1 MLPVI
6 FFLMQYMVS
15 AKAGLV
21 NYVDGQVNVR
31 LHEQIT
37 AGTPIETGLQSHVEL
52 LLNPGSFLRIGEDS
66 QVVLD
71 SVELSNIAVR
81 IVKGA
86 ALIEASDIDKQI
98 PIRVTTGNLQ
108 VLIVSSGAYRFSDGT
123 ALVLE
128 GRLRTADKSRTIK
141 KGRQITSFG
150 DSYTVSNIVVRPT
163 GELDLWSSQR
173 SEALAKANA
182 LAYHDRYS
190 GNAYAFW
197 YYPYYPYWNVYSN
210 GSAWIYSPFLTGFTF
225 IPRGAYRSYYGYRF
239 VSIGAFAGISAFP
252 AHSWITAGAPHPQ
265 RPSTGSTSPHPTVV
279 PGSRAGG
286 GFGGGHQNGSGGG
299 FGGNRTGGSG
309 GGFGG
314 GGHPGGG
321 GRMGGARGGGH
332 GGGRR

>member
-6 FFLMQYMVS
+6 FFLLQYMVS

-37 AGTPIETGLQSHVEL
+37 AGAPIETGLQSHVEL

-71 SVELSNIAVR
+71 SVELSNTAVR

-108 VLIVSSGAYRFSDGT
+108 VLIVSPGTYRFSDGT

-128 GRLRTADKSRTIK
+128 GKLRTADKSTTIK
-141 KGRQITSFG
+141 RGHQVTSFG
-150 DSYTVSNIVVRPT
+150 DSYTVSNIVVQPN

-173 SEALAKANA
+173 SAALAKANA
-182 LAYHDRYS
+182 LAYHDHYS
-190 GNAYAFW
+190 DNAYSFW
-197 YYPYYPYWNVYSN
+197 YYPYWNVYS
-210 GSAWIYSPFLTGFTF
+210 GRSAWIYSPFLTGFTF
-225 IPRGAYRSYYGYRF
+225 IPRGGYRSYYGYRF
-239 VSIGAFAGISAFP
+239 VSIGTFAGVSAF
-252 AHSWITAGAPHPQ
+252 TARPWTSGASPHPQ
-265 RPSTGSTSPHPTVV
+265 PPAVV
-279 PGSRAGG
+279 PGSR
-286 GFGGGHQNGSGGG
+286 SG
-299 FGGNRTGGSG
+299 GGSG
-309 GGFGG
+309 GGHQTGAGG
-314 GGHPGGG
+314 GAG
-321 GRMGGARGGGH
+321 
-332 GGGRR
+332 

>member
-31 LHEQIT
+31 VHEQIT
-37 AGTPIETGLQSHVEL
+37 AGAPIETGLQSHVEL
-52 LLNPGSFLRIGEDS
+52 LLNPGSFLRIGDDS

-86 ALIEASDIDKQI
+86 ALIEASDIDKQF

-108 VLIVSSGAYRFSDGT
+108 VLIVSPGTYRFSDGT

-128 GRLRTADKSRTIK
+128 GKLRTADNSTTIK
-141 KGRQITSFG
+141 RGRQITSFG
-150 DSYTVSNIVVRPT
+150 NSYSVSNIVARPT

-173 SEALAKANA
+173 SAALAKANA
-182 LAYHDRYS
+182 LAYHDHYS
-190 GNAYAFW
+190 GNDSFW
-197 YYPYYPYWNVYSN
+197 YYPYYPYWNVYS
-210 GSAWIYSPFLTGFTF
+210 GRSAWIYSPFLTGFTF

>member
-128 GRLRTADKSRTIK
+128 GRLRTADKSRTTRSATSLSGPPASWISGVVNDQRLWRK
-141 KGRQITSFG
+141 RMRWLITTATAATLMPFG
-150 DSYTVSNIVVRPT
+150 TTHTIRTGTYIPT
-163 GELDLWSSQR
+163 G
-173 SEALAKANA
+173 
-182 LAYHDRYS
+182 
-190 GNAYAFW
+190 
-197 YYPYYPYWNVYSN
+197 PP
-210 GSAWIYSPFLTGFTF
+210 GFT
-225 IPRGAYRSYYGYRF
+225 ALS
-239 VSIGAFAGISAFP
+239 
-252 AHSWITAGAPHPQ
+252 
-265 RPSTGSTSPHPTVV
+265 
-279 PGSRAGG
+279 
-286 GFGGGHQNGSGGG
+286 
-299 FGGNRTGGSG
+299 
-309 GGFGG
+309 
-314 GGHPGGG
+314 
-321 GRMGGARGGGH
+321 
-332 GGGRR
+332 

>member
-31 LHEQIT
+31 VHEQIT
-37 AGTPIETGLQSHVEL
+37 AGAPIETGLQSHVEL

-108 VLIVSSGAYRFSDGT
+108 VLIVSPGTYRFSDGT

-128 GRLRTADKSRTIK
+128 ESSARRINRRPLREATRSHRLATATQSATSLSSPMASWTSGVVSDHRLWRKRMRWHITTTTAATLTLFGTIRI
-141 KGRQITSFG
+141 GTYIPAG
-150 DSYTVSNIVVRPT
+150 P
-163 GELDLWSSQR
+163 
-173 SEALAKANA
+173 
-182 LAYHDRYS
+182 
-190 GNAYAFW
+190 
-197 YYPYYPYWNVYSN
+197 P
-210 GSAWIYSPFLTGFTF
+210 GFT
-225 IPRGAYRSYYGYRF
+225 ARF
-239 VSIGAFAGISAFP
+239 
-252 AHSWITAGAPHPQ
+252 
-265 RPSTGSTSPHPTVV
+265 
-279 PGSRAGG
+279 
-286 GFGGGHQNGSGGG
+286 
-299 FGGNRTGGSG
+299 
-309 GGFGG
+309 
-314 GGHPGGG
+314 
-321 GRMGGARGGGH
+321 
-332 GGGRR
+332 

>member
-6 FFLMQYMVS
+6 FLLMQYMVS

-37 AGTPIETGLQSHVEL
+37 AGAPIETGLQSHVEL

-108 VLIVSSGAYRFSDGT
+108 VLIVSPGTYRFSDGT

-128 GRLRTADKSRTIK
+128 GKLRTADKSTSIK
-141 KGRQITSFG
+141 KGHQITSFG
-150 DSYTVSNIVVRPT
+150 DSYTVSNIVARPT

-173 SEALAKANA
+173 SAALAKANA

-190 GNAYAFW
+190 GNAYSFW
-197 YYPYYPYWNVYSN
+197 YYPNYPYWNVYSSR
-210 GSAWIYSPFLTGFTF
+210 SAWIYSPFLTGFTF

-252 AHSWITAGAPHPQ
+252 ARPWITAGAPHTQ
-265 RPSTGSTSPHPTVV
+265 RPSTESASPHPAIV
-279 PGSRAGG
+279 PGSRSGDGLGG
-286 GFGGGHQNGSGGG
+286 GGQNGSGGG
-299 FGGNRTGGSG
+299 FGGRHQNGSG

-314 GGHPGGG
+314 GGHPSGG
-321 GRMGGARGGGH
+321 GRMGGARSGGH

>member
-6 FFLMQYMVS
+6 FLLMQYMVS

-37 AGTPIETGLQSHVEL
+37 AGAPIETGLQSHVEL

-108 VLIVSSGAYRFSDGT
+108 VLIVSPGTYRFSDGT

-128 GRLRTADKSRTIK
+128 GKLRTADKSTSIK
-141 KGRQITSFG
+141 KGHQITSFG
-150 DSYTVSNIVVRPT
+150 DSYTVSNIVARPT

-173 SEALAKANA
+173 SAALAKANA

-190 GNAYAFW
+190 GNAYSFW
-197 YYPYYPYWNVYSN
+197 YYPYYPYWNVYSSR
-210 GSAWIYSPFLTGFTF
+210 SAWIYSPFLTGFTF

-252 AHSWITAGAPHPQ
+252 ARPWITAGAPHTQ
-265 RPSTGSTSPHPTVV
+265 RPSTESASPHPAIV
-279 PGSRAGG
+279 PGSRSGDGLGG
-286 GFGGGHQNGSGGG
+286 GGQNGSGGG
-299 FGGNRTGGSG
+299 FGGRHQNGSG

-314 GGHPGGG
+314 GGHPSGG
-321 GRMGGARGGGH
+321 GRMGGALSGGH

>member
-6 FFLMQYMVS
+6 FLLMQYMVS

-21 NYVDGQVNVR
+21 NYVDSQVNVR

-37 AGTPIETGLQSHVEL
+37 AGAPIETGLQSHVEL

-108 VLIVSSGAYRFSDGT
+108 VLIVSPGTYRFSDGT

-128 GRLRTADKSRTIK
+128 GKLRTADKSTSIK
-141 KGRQITSFG
+141 KGHQITSFG
-150 DSYTVSNIVVRPT
+150 DSYTVSNIVARPT

-173 SEALAKANA
+173 SAALAKANA

-190 GNAYAFW
+190 GNAYSFW
-197 YYPYYPYWNVYSN
+197 YYPYYPYWNVYSSR
-210 GSAWIYSPFLTGFTF
+210 SAWIYSPFLTGFTF

-252 AHSWITAGAPHPQ
+252 ARPWITAGAPHTQ
-265 RPSTGSTSPHPTVV
+265 RPSTESASPHPAIV
-279 PGSRAGG
+279 PGSRSGDGLGGGGQNGSGG
-286 GFGGGHQNGSGGG
+286 GFGGRHQNGSGGG
-299 FGGNRTGGSG
+299 FGGGGPPS
-309 GGFGG
+309 
-314 GGHPGGG
+314 GG
-321 GRMGGARGGGH
+321 GRMGGARSGGH

>member
-6 FFLMQYMVS
+6 FLLMQYMVS

-37 AGTPIETGLQSHVEL
+37 AGAPIETGLQSHVEL

-108 VLIVSSGAYRFSDGT
+108 VLIVSPGTYRFSDGT

-128 GRLRTADKSRTIK
+128 GKLRTADKSTSIK
-141 KGRQITSFG
+141 KGHQITSFG
-150 DSYTVSNIVVRPT
+150 DSYTVSNIVARPT

-173 SEALAKANA
+173 SAALAKANA

-190 GNAYAFW
+190 GNAYSFW
-197 YYPYYPYWNVYSN
+197 YYPYWNVYSSR
-210 GSAWIYSPFLTGFTF
+210 SAWIYSPFLTGFTF

-252 AHSWITAGAPHPQ
+252 ARPWITAGAPHTQ
-265 RPSTGSTSPHPTVV
+265 RPSTESASPHPAIV
-279 PGSRAGG
+279 PGSRSGDGLGG
-286 GFGGGHQNGSGGG
+286 GGQNGSGGG
-299 FGGNRTGGSG
+299 FGGRHQNGSG

-314 GGHPGGG
+314 GGHPSGG
-321 GRMGGARGGGH
+321 GRMGGARSGGH

>member
-6 FFLMQYMVS
+6 FLLMQYMVS

-37 AGTPIETGLQSHVEL
+37 AGAPIETGLQSHVEL

-108 VLIVSSGAYRFSDGT
+108 VLIVSPGTYRFSDGT

-128 GRLRTADKSRTIK
+128 GKLCTADKSTSIK
-141 KGRQITSFG
+141 KGHQITSFG
-150 DSYTVSNIVVRPT
+150 DSYTVSNIVARPT

-173 SEALAKANA
+173 SAALAKANA

-190 GNAYAFW
+190 GNAYSFW
-197 YYPYYPYWNVYSN
+197 YYPYYPYWNVYSSR
-210 GSAWIYSPFLTGFTF
+210 SAWIYSPFLTGFTF

-252 AHSWITAGAPHPQ
+252 ARPWITAGAPHTQ
-265 RPSTGSTSPHPTVV
+265 RPSTESASPHPAIV
-279 PGSRAGG
+279 PGSRSGDGLGG
-286 GFGGGHQNGSGGG
+286 GGQNGSGGG
-299 FGGNRTGGSG
+299 FGGRHQNGSG

-314 GGHPGGG
+314 GGHPSGG
-321 GRMGGARGGGH
+321 GRMGGARSGGH